1 MIPEMTVNGMNIK
14 KFNARLLSY
23 SVGGTVMTHSTSAS
37 GNILQLNRIYHTVL
51 SPRSLSVTLTFFPVT
66 ADRGSR
72 NTTIPERLARSTQ
85 NIVRFES
92 ELIGRIVEL
101 GFPDGYYY
109 TACLT
114 AIQPPAFDATG
125 EQDVVYTF
133 LAIRHEPQRK
143 ETVTSGNKLNCRS
156 NTKTPCK
163 ISFTLTSAQNSITV
177 CGVTINSV
185 AANTE
190 IVIDS
195 VNGLITAGG
204 INKFNDTAFVDFPYL
219 LPGDNT
225 ISCSVAGVTLT
236 VIYTPIFA

>member
-1 MIPEMTVNGMNIK
+1 MIPEMTINGMNIK

-23 SVGGTVMTHSTSAS
+23 SVGGTVLTHSTSAS
-37 GNILQLNRIYHTVL
+37 GSILQLNRVYHTIL
-51 SPRSLSVTLTFFPVT
+51 APRSLSITLTFFPK
-66 ADRGSR
+66 ASGESARGMS
-72 NTTIPERLARSTQ
+72 IPERLSISTQ

-92 ELIGRIVEL
+92 ELIGQIVEIGL
-101 GFPDGYYY
+101 PDGYYY

-114 AIQPPAFDATG
+114 AIQPPTFDATG

-133 LAIRHEPQRK
+133 SAIRHELQRK
-143 ETVTSGNKLNCRS
+143 EVVTSGNSLICRS

-163 ISFTLTSAQNSITV
+163 ISFTLSSAQNSITV

-204 INKFNDTAFVDFPYL
+204 VNKFNDTSFVDFPYL

-225 ISCSVAGVTLT
+225 ISCSVSGVTLT
-236 VIYTPIFA
+236 VIYTPVFA